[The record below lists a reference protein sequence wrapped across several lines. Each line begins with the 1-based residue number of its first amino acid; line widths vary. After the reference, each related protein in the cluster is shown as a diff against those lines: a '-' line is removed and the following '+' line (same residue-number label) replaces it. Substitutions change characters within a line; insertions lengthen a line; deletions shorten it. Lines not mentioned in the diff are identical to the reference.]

1 MNLFILSLL
10 QKQIAEWMF
19 DSHIVKIIL
28 EAVQVLS
35 TAKRLV
41 DPDDPICSPNQPLQE
56 EPLLYKIAHKNHPVT
71 IWVRQSQQNYIW
83 TLILVYEMHKEWRY
97 RFGHTKEEYHKSF
110 LVAGQLLKHMPSAD
124 KFPQQGLTPFAQ
136 AMPEEYK
143 VPGDPVK
150 AYQQYYM
157 SPQKSHLLKWT
168 KRERPE
174 FFNVIN
180 INKDKDNI
188 L

>member
-41 DPDDPICSPNQPLQE
+41 DPDDPTNAT
-56 EPLLYKIAHKNHPVT
+56 LYKMAHKNHPVT

-124 KFPQQGLTPFAQ
+124 KFPRQGLTPFAQ

-174 FFNVIN
+174 FFSNCTCGR
-180 INKDKDNI
+180 
-188 L
+188 

>member
-41 DPDDPICSPNQPLQE
+41 DPDDPNLVEMQI
-56 EPLLYKIAHKNHPVT
+56 YKIAHKNHPVT

-174 FFNVIN
+174 FFPLLEKVEQ
-180 INKDKDNI
+180 K
-188 L
+188 

>member
-41 DPDDPICSPNQPLQE
+41 DPDDPTNAT
-56 EPLLYKIAHKNHPVT
+56 LYKMAHKNHPVT

-174 FFNVIN
+174 FFSNCTCGR
-180 INKDKDNI
+180 
-188 L
+188 

>member
-41 DPDDPICSPNQPLQE
+41 DPDDPVNE
-56 EPLLYKIAHKNHPVT
+56 LLYKIAHKNHPVT

-174 FFNVIN
+174 FFP
-180 INKDKDNI
+180 
-188 L
+188 LLPACA

>member
-41 DPDDPICSPNQPLQE
+41 DPDDPICSPTRPLQE
-56 EPLLYKIAHKNHPVT
+56 PQLYKIAHKNHPVT

-174 FFNVIN
+174 FFSNCTCGR
-180 INKDKDNI
+180 
-188 L
+188 

>member
-41 DPDDPICSPNQPLQE
+41 DPDDPTNAT
-56 EPLLYKIAHKNHPVT
+56 LYKIAHKNHPVT

-174 FFNVIN
+174 WFCNCTCGR
-180 INKDKDNI
+180 
-188 L
+188 

>member
-41 DPDDPICSPNQPLQE
+41 DPDDPNLAEMQI
-56 EPLLYKIAHKNHPVT
+56 YKIAHKNHPVT

-143 VPGDPVK
+143 VQGDPVK

-174 FFNVIN
+174 FFSNCTCGR
-180 INKDKDNI
+180 
-188 L
+188 